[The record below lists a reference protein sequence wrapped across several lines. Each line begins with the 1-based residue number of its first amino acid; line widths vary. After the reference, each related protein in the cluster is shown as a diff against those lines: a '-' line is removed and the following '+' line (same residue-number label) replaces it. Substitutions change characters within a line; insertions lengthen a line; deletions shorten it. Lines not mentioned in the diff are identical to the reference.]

1 MNRFILTAVIL
12 LLTSSI
18 FAQNFKQA
26 VGIRA
31 GLTAGFEYR
40 VYTDELNSYKFL
52 VGSRERGLIV
62 HALREFHRFEL
73 FEFTDQLN
81 FVFGAGLHA
90 GYERWD
96 QQYVSYNSV
105 YYQTRTA
112 FIAGL
117 DGLAGLEY
125 IFQEVPISLGIEAKP
140 YFDLFGKE
148 MFDFQIFDFAFTA
161 KYHF

>member
-62 HALREFHRFEL
+62 HALREFHRYEL

-81 FVFGAGLHA
+81 FCFWCWFTCRLRTLGPAICVVQFGLLPNTNCFYCRSRRAC
-90 GYERWD
+90 
-96 QQYVSYNSV
+96 
-105 YYQTRTA
+105 RT
-112 FIAGL
+112 
-117 DGLAGLEY
+117 
-125 IFQEVPISLGIEAKP
+125 
-140 YFDLFGKE
+140 
-148 MFDFQIFDFAFTA
+148 
-161 KYHF
+161 

>member
-1 MNRFILTAVIL
+1 MIRFILGAVFL

-18 FAQNFKQA
+18 LAQSFKQA

-40 VYTDELNSYKFL
+40 VNTDELNSYKFL
-52 VGSRERGLIV
+52 VGARERGLIV
-62 HALREFHRFEL
+62 HALREFHRYEL

-125 IFQEVPISLGIEAKP
+125 MFHEVPVLLGFEVKP
-140 YFDLFGKE
+140 YFDVFGKE
-148 MFDFQIFDFAFTA
+148 MFDFQFFDFAFTA